1 MTGKQKAGNKSLQ
14 VQAETIVVGIDEKR
28 VREIVD
34 ERLQIALK
42 DFSEEAS
49 KTAILRNGKFNKKLI
64 NRMVAEDALSAF
76 ADPSFQLLLME
87 AQKRAA
93 ATEREPDYDLL
104 SELMLHRFKKGS
116 NRKIRAGI
124 SRAVEIVDQISDDA
138 LLALTIF
145 HATSYFVPVS
155 GNIKQGLDVL
165 NDLFNELIYDKLP
178 TDNEWLDHLDMLD
191 AIRISSL
198 GIKPLEDYW
207 MEKLDGYSVK
217 GIENNSEEYREAI
230 IKLQSVGINEKSL
243 VKHQLNANN
252 VRLELVNKDS
262 IDNLLL
268 TVSTSKMQNAHTK
281 VMITDKQAKVLKEVY
296 DMSNKS
302 RVDKQKFIDEL
313 EKRPSLKLL
322 RGWWNN
328 IQQSLQITS
337 AGKVLAHSNAQ
348 RIDKNLPPLD

>member
-1 MTGKQKAGNKSLQ
+1 M
-14 VQAETIVVGIDEKR
+14 
-28 VREIVD
+28 
-34 ERLQIALK
+34 
-42 DFSEEAS
+42 
-49 KTAILRNGKFNKKLI
+49 
-64 NRMVAEDALSAF
+64 
-76 ADPSFQLLLME
+76 
-87 AQKRAA
+87 
-93 ATEREPDYDLL
+93 
-104 SELMLHRFKKGS
+104 
-116 NRKIRAGI
+116 
-124 SRAVEIVDQISDDA
+124 
-138 LLALTIF
+138 
-145 HATSYFVPVS
+145 
-155 GNIKQGLDVL
+155 
-165 NDLFNELIYDKLP
+165 
-178 TDNEWLDHLDMLD
+178 
-191 AIRISSL
+191 
-198 GIKPLEDYW
+198 
-207 MEKLDGYSVK
+207 
-217 GIENNSEEYREAI
+217 
-230 IKLQSVGINEKSL
+230 GINEKSL

-268 TVSTSKMQNAHTK
+268 TVSTSQMQNAHTK